1 MKIDPK
7 NTPTP
12 QVHQYLL
19 GAIAPR
25 PIAFAST
32 IDKEGRVNLSP
43 YSFFNCF
50 SANPPILIFS
60 PARRVRGNT
69 TKHTLHNAQDTGE
82 VVINVVNYP
91 IVEQMSLSST
101 EYDEGVNEFIKS
113 GLTEVPSELVAPPRV
128 KESPVSFECKVKE
141 IIALGQEGG
150 AGNLVIC
157 EVVMMHIAE
166 HILDAEQRID
176 PFKMDHVA
184 RMGGNWYSRIID
196 EALFEI
202 PKPIRTKGIGVDSLP
217 QSVRESNILTGN
229 NLGRLGN
236 LETLPTEEEV
246 SKHANASGLSAAQAV
261 ENRVEALHLLAQQQ
275 LETDTLLAMKTLMVA
290 DQHS

>member
-32 IDKEGRVNLSP
+32 ISKSGQVNLSP

-60 PARRVRGNT
+60 AARRVRGNT
-69 TKHTLHNAQDTGE
+69 TKHTLHNAKETGE

-101 EYDEGVNEFIKS
+101 EYDAGVNEFVKS

-128 KESPVSFECKVKE
+128 KESPVSFECKVKDV
-141 IIALGQEGG
+141 IALGAEGG
-150 AGNLVIC
+150 AGNLIIC
-157 EVVMMHIAE
+157 EVVLMHINE
-166 HILDAEQRID
+166 SILDEERQID
-176 PFKMDHVA
+176 PYKMDHVA

-202 PKPIRTKGIGVDSLP
+202 PKPVRTRGIGVDSLP
-217 QSVRESNILTGN
+217 ESVRNSTVLTGN

-236 LETLPTEEEV
+236 QEALPSEEEV
-246 SKHANASGLSAAQAV
+246 QEHAKSAAIKATLSTP
-261 ENRVEALHLLAQQQ
+261 NPRMALHLLAQKQ
-275 LETDTLLAMKTLMVA
+275 LDTDTNLALKTLMVA
-290 DQHS
+290 DGV